1 MAELMEYSVILV
13 NLFNL
18 SRNREFLILL
28 IFYYF
33 MCSRVL
39 VRPSKLWNTFNVRI
53 EIYQL
58 YTLSYYSTLLY
69 YSTQQAF
76 TNEKS
81 PNKEKEVVKRPW
93 SLQGQRRGRMVL
105 ALGIHETVNCALG
118 K

>member
-18 SRNREFLILL
+18 SRNGEFLILL
-28 IFYYF
+28 IF
-33 MCSRVL
+33 CSKVL
-39 VRPSKLWNTFNVRI
+39 VRPSKLWNTFI
-53 EIYQL
+53 IYRNIPTV
-58 YTLSYYSTLLY
+58 YSKYYSA
-69 YSTQQAF
+69 QKAF

-81 PNKEKEVVKRPW
+81 PNKEKEVVKRSW